1 MQSPVLSPALERAVT
16 DFLKTSFIVQVTI
29 PCKIA
34 DILTFY
40 FSATQKIH
48 DK

>member
-1 MQSPVLSPALERAVT
+1 MQSLVLSPALERAVT
-16 DFLKTSFIVQVTI
+16 DFLKTSFIVQVTV

-40 FSATQKIH
+40 FSATQKNT
-48 DK
+48 